1 MEFMDQ
7 YLNLAADL
15 NDYLEGRIGD
25 EAILDRYFTEEIDP
39 RLKAIKDNI
48 GQYLDDYE
56 RRMEDDEYKNM
67 QTEEMRK
74 LIHLLRLGMIDEAS
88 KINFLNKSEIE
99 Y

>member
-1 MEFMDQ
+1 MKFIDQ

-39 RLKAIKDNI
+39 RLKAIKDNL

-56 RRMEDDEYKNM
+56 RRMEDDEYKSM